1 MNRFYLIFSLMT
13 FSQGYSVLGTHRP
26 WNPALGTPPLDFYQ
40 DPVNLMRSQL
50 SSLWKLSSA
59 DFKGL
64 VSEKREID
72 ELLKDLNFGAYQN
85 AEDESEM
92 DEYLPI
98 TY

>member
-1 MNRFYLIFSLMT
+1 MNRLYLIFSLMT

-26 WNPALGTPPLDFYQ
+26 LGTPPLDFYQ

-72 ELLKDLNFGAYQN
+72 ELLKDLNFGAYPN
-85 AEDESEM
+85 AEDESEKN
-92 DEYLPI
+92 EYLPI